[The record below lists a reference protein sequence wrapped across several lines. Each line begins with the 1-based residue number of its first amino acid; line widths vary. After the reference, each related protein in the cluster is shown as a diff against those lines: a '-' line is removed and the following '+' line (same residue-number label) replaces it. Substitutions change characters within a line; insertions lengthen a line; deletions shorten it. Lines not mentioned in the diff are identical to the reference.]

1 MDRLGRGASRSP
13 QAAGGAYD
21 PPMAGNLQIVFSTP
35 GDSVSDEEF
44 DAWYEE
50 HLDEILSI
58 PGFHSAQR
66 YALQPAVVDAA
77 APMPWRR
84 LVVYEVDDD
93 TAALM
98 AAMQETNLATADS
111 YEDRKEAG
119 DDGPALPGWWGQ
131 VRFASYNCIALGEKV
146 TAA

>member
-1 MDRLGRGASRSP
+1 
-13 QAAGGAYD
+13 
-21 PPMAGNLQIVFSTP
+21 MAGNLQIVFSTP

-66 YALQPAVVDAA
+66 YALQPAVVDAEL
-77 APMPWRR
+77 PMPWRR
-84 LVVYEVDDD
+84 MVVYEVDDD

-98 AAMQETNLATADS
+98 RAMEETNLVSADS
-111 YEDRKEAG
+111 YEDRKDAG
-119 DDGPALPGWWGQ
+119 DDGPALPAWWSQ
-131 VRFASYNCIALGEKV
+131 VRFASYNCIAIGDKV
-146 TAA
+146 ASVD

>member
-1 MDRLGRGASRSP
+1 
-13 QAAGGAYD
+13 
-21 PPMAGNLQIVFSTP
+21 MAGNLQIVFSTP
-35 GDSVSDEEF
+35 GDSVTDEEF

-66 YALQPAVVDAA
+66 YALQPAVVDAQL
-77 APMPWRR
+77 PMPWRR
-84 LVVYEVDDD
+84 MVVYEVDDD

-98 AAMQETNLATADS
+98 RAMEETNLVSADS

-119 DDGPALPGWWGQ
+119 DDGPALPAWWGQ

-146 TAA
+146 SSVD

>member
-1 MDRLGRGASRSP
+1 
-13 QAAGGAYD
+13 
-21 PPMAGNLQIVFSTP
+21 MAGNLQIVFSTP

-66 YALQPAVVDAA
+66 YALQPAVVDAEL
-77 APMPWRR
+77 PMPWRR
-84 LVVYEVDDD
+84 MVVYEVDDD

-98 AAMQETNLATADS
+98 RAMEETNLVSADS

-119 DDGPALPGWWGQ
+119 DDGPALPAWWAQ
-131 VRFASYNCIALGEKV
+131 VRFASYNCIAIGDRV
-146 TAA
+146 QAT

>member
-1 MDRLGRGASRSP
+1 
-13 QAAGGAYD
+13 
-21 PPMAGNLQIVFSTP
+21 MAGNLQLVFSTP
-35 GDSVSDEEF
+35 GDSVTDEEF

-66 YALQPAVVDAA
+66 YALQPAVVDPST
-77 APMPWRR
+77 PMPWRR

-98 AAMQETNLATADS
+98 AAMEETNLATADS
-111 YEDRKEAG
+111 YEQRKDSG
-119 DDGPALPGWWGQ
+119 DDGPALPAWWDQ
-131 VRFASYNCIALGEKV
+131 VRFSSYNCIALGERV
-146 TAA
+146 SAPSGD

>member
-1 MDRLGRGASRSP
+1 
-13 QAAGGAYD
+13 
-21 PPMAGNLQIVFSTP
+21 MAGNLQIVFSTP

-66 YALQPAVVDAA
+66 YALQPAVVDPG

-98 AAMQETNLATADS
+98 AAMDDTNLASADS
-111 YEDRKEAG
+111 YEARKEAG
-119 DDGPALPGWWGQ
+119 DDGPQLPAWWGQ
-131 VRFASYNCIALGEKV
+131 VRFSSYNCIALGEKV
-146 TAA
+146 LAP

>member
-1 MDRLGRGASRSP
+1 
-13 QAAGGAYD
+13 
-21 PPMAGNLQIVFSTP
+21 MAGNLQIVFSTP

-44 DAWYEE
+44 DAWYDE

-66 YALQPAVVDAA
+66 YALSPAVVDAQL
-77 APMPWRR
+77 PMPWRR
-84 LVVYEVDDD
+84 MVIYEVDDD

-98 AAMQETNLATADS
+98 AAMEETNLATADT

-119 DDGPALPGWWGQ
+119 DDGPALPSWWGQ

-146 TAA
+146 QAR